1 MKILRSITFLLSV
14 SLALAT
20 GAFAQTAG
28 SIGGQI
34 TDSLGAVVVGAS
46 VTAVSAT
53 GAQKQAVSNAR
64 GEYSIT
70 GLAPGKYTVKAI
82 AAKFALYENA
92 EIEVTSGE
100 RTDLIVVLT
109 VAGLEENVEVSNS
122 SNVSNDADNN
132 ASATV
137 LKDKDLEAL
146 PDDPDELE
154 AALQAMA
161 GAGAGPD
168 GGQISIDGFT
178 GGRMPPKEAIREI
191 RINTNP
197 FSAEYERIGFGR
209 IDVLTRPGF
218 DKWRGSVNFNFNDES
233 LNSRNP
239 FARNRAPSQFRNYGG
254 FLSGPITAKKS
265 SFFLDLNQSQR
276 DENSVISAIIVDP
289 SLSIVSFNQDVRVP
303 TRRFSMSPRF
313 DYAINDRNTIVGR
326 YNFSR
331 STSENQGIGGF
342 TLPSRATASTNTQH
356 GFNLT
361 ESAIINAKTVNE
373 TRFQYEYN
381 NREQDG
387 DGTIPTINV
396 AGSFNGGGS
405 QVGLNYTRSKRWEI
419 QNYTTTSFG
428 KASQHSVKFGIR
440 VRGISIEDR
449 SENNYAG
456 TFTFA
461 GIPAVLNCVPNPNPD
476 LPPTCTVVTPAVS
489 SIEQYRQKLLGS
501 PDPRYNPTQFSIT
514 TGNPIADVTQID
526 YSPFITDDW
535 KVRPDLTLSFGLRY
549 ENQSNIGSNFNV
561 APRFGFAWSPGAGGA
576 KAPKTVFRGGFGVF
590 YDRFNENSTL
600 RARRNDGVSQVQYV
614 VPSNVGNILGQASFT
629 NTGVTNVPTA
639 AQIATVTPLSSVPFR
654 IANDLSAPYSL
665 QSAISVEHQLN
676 PKTVFS
682 ATYTTSRSLHTLR
695 TRNINAPVCP
705 NIIICPAGLTDT
717 QVRALRPNP
726 SLGNVTLIESS
737 GYSKTNL
744 MFFNLRTTIGT
755 KYTLSGGYSLSYAS
769 GDTDSLTSPRF
780 SVNTVGFPAYSY
792 DTSSEY
798 GPSAFNARHSVFF
811 FGSASLPWGFRV
823 SPMLVATSGRRF
835 NITSGLD
842 PNYDSHFFERPTYS
856 ALSAR
861 CQEQGLTDS
870 YCDISGIANPSTTII
885 PRNYGKGPGS
895 FTLNMNLS
903 KTFGFG
909 GGSKTA
915 VASNQSGRQNQG
927 GGQGGNAPAGGGP
940 GGGRG
945 PGGGGGGPQM
955 VMMGGGGGG
964 GDVRKP
970 YNLTLG
976 VNVQN
981 VFNNVNLSQPVG
993 SLTSPSF
1000 GRPRSTGGGFGFFG
1014 GGGGSANRRVDLQMR
1029 FTW

>member
-1 MKILRSITFLLSV
+1 MKIFRSITFLLLI

-20 GAFAQTAG
+20 GTFAQTAG

-92 EIEVTSGE
+92 EVEVTSGE

-109 VAGLEENVEVSNS
+109 VAGVEENVEVSNG

-218 DKWRGSVNFNFNDES
+218 DKWRGSVNFNFNDEA

-239 FARNRAPSQFRNYGG
+239 FAVNRASSQFRNYGG

-265 SFFLDLNQSQR
+265 SFFLDINQSER

-303 TRRFSMSPRF
+303 TRRFSMSPRV
-313 DYAINDRNTIVGR
+313 DYAINDRNTIIGR

-381 NREQDG
+381 NREQEG

-405 QVGLNYTRSKRWEI
+405 QVGLNYSRSKRWEI

-456 TFTFA
+456 SFTFG
-461 GIPAVLNCVPNPNPD
+461 GIPEVRSPAGCSPVGSGCV
-476 LPPTCTVVTPAVS
+476 VVTPAVS
-489 SIEQYRQKLLGS
+489 SIEQYRQKLLGN
-501 PDPRYNPTQFSIT
+501 PDPRFNPTQFSIT
-514 TGNPIADVTQID
+514 TGNPIADVSQID

-535 KVRPDLTLSFGLRY
+535 RVRPDLTLSFGLRY

-576 KAPKTVFRGGFGVF
+576 KAPKTVFRGGFGIF

-614 VPSNVGNILGQASFT
+614 VTNNTGNILGQASFT

-639 AQIATVTPLSSVPFR
+639 AQLGTVTPLSSVPFR
-654 IANDLSAPYSL
+654 IADNLSAPYAI
-665 QSAISVEHQLN
+665 QSAISVERQLN
-676 PKTVFS
+676 PRTVLS

-705 NIIICPAGLTDT
+705 DTVVCPSGLTAA
-717 QVRALRPNP
+717 QVSALRPNP
-726 SLGNVTLIESS
+726 TLGNVTLIESS
-737 GYSKTNL
+737 GYSKTDL
-744 MFFNLRTTIGT
+744 MFINLRTTIAS

-780 SVNTVGFPAYSY
+780 TVNTVGFPAYSY
-792 DTSSEY
+792 DLSNEY
-798 GPSAFNARHSVFF
+798 APSAFNARHSVFF
-811 FGSASLPWGFRV
+811 FGSATLPWGFRL
-823 SPMLVATSGRRF
+823 SPIIVATSGRRF
-835 NITSGLD
+835 NITSGVD
-842 PNYDSHFFERPTYS
+842 TNYDSLFFERPTFS

-861 CQEQGLTDS
+861 CQQLLLTNS
-870 YCDISGIANPSTTII
+870 FCDIGGTADPNTTI

-895 FTLNMNLS
+895 FNMNVNLS

-915 VASNQSGRQNQG
+915 VAANQSGGQNQG
-927 GGQGGNAPAGGGP
+927 AQGGQRGGG

-945 PGGGGGGPQM
+945 PGGGPQM
-955 VMMGGGGGG
+955 VVMGGGGGG
-964 GDVRKP
+964 MFGGGGDARKP

-1000 GRPRSTGGGFGFFG
+1000 GRPRSTGGGFGFGG

-1029 FTW
+1029 FSW

>member
-1 MKILRSITFLLSV
+1 MKISRSITFLFLI
-14 SLALAT
+14 SLALAS
-20 GAFAQTAG
+20 GAVAQSSG

-46 VTAVSAT
+46 VTVVSAT
-53 GAQKQAVSNAR
+53 GAQKQAVSNPR
-64 GEYSIT
+64 GEYSII
-70 GLAPGKYTVKAI
+70 GLIPGKYTVKAI
-82 AAKFALYENA
+82 APKFALYENP
-92 EIEVTSGE
+92 EVEVTAGE

-109 VAGLEENVEVSNS
+109 VAGVEENVEVSNS

-197 FSAEYERIGFGR
+197 FSAEYDRIGFGR

-218 DKWRGSVNFNFNDES
+218 DKWRGSVNFNFNDEA

-239 FARNRAPSQFRNYGG
+239 FAVNRAPSQFRNYGG

-265 SFFLDLNQSQR
+265 SFFLDVNQSER
-276 DENSVISAIIVDP
+276 DENSVISAIVLDP
-289 SLSIVSFNQDVRVP
+289 SLNIVPFNQDVRVP
-303 TRRFSMSPRF
+303 TRRFSISPRF
-313 DYAINDRNTIVGR
+313 DYAINARNTIVGR

-342 TLPSRATASTNTQH
+342 TLQSRATDSTNTQH
-356 GFNLT
+356 GFNFT

-381 NREQDG
+381 NREQEG

-396 AGSFNGGGS
+396 ASSFNGGGS

-428 KASQHSVKFGIR
+428 KASQHAIKFGIR
-440 VRGISIEDR
+440 VRGISIKDR

-456 TFTFA
+456 TFTFS
-461 GIPAVLNCVPNPNPD
+461 GFTDNNGTPSD
-476 LPPTCTVVTPAVS
+476 PTDDVFVG
-489 SIEQYRQKLLGS
+489 SITQYRQKLLGN
-501 PDPRYNPTQFSIT
+501 PDPRFNPNQFSIT
-514 TGNPIADVTQID
+514 TGNPLADVSQID

-535 KVRPDLTLSFGLRY
+535 RVRPDLTLSFGLRY
-549 ENQSNIGSNFNV
+549 ENQTNIRSSFNI
-561 APRFGFAWSPGAGGA
+561 APRIGFAWSPGAGGA
-576 KAPKTVFRGGFGVF
+576 KAPKTVFRGGFGIF
-590 YDRFNENSTL
+590 YDRFNENNTL
-600 RARRNDGVSQVQYV
+600 RSRRNDGLSQVQYV
-614 VPSNVGNILGQASFT
+614 VTSNVGNVLGQASFT

-639 AQIATVTPLSSVPFR
+639 TQLATVTPLSSVPFR
-654 IANDLSAPYSL
+654 IANDLSAPYSI
-665 QSAISVEHQLN
+665 QSAISIEHQLN
-676 PKTVFS
+676 PRTVFS

-695 TRNINAPVCP
+695 IRNINAPVCP
-705 NIIICPAGLTDT
+705 DVLVCPAGLTAA
-717 QVRALRPNP
+717 QVAARRPNP
-726 SLGNVTLIESS
+726 ALGNISMIESS
-737 GYSKTNL
+737 GYSKTDL
-744 MFFNLRTTIGT
+744 MFFNLRTTIAS
-755 KYTLSGGYSLSYAS
+755 KYTLNGGYSLSYAN

-792 DTSSEY
+792 DLSNEY
-798 GPSAFNARHSVFF
+798 APSAFNARHSVFF
-811 FGSASLPWGFRV
+811 FGSATLPWGFRL
-823 SPMLVATSGRRF
+823 SPMVVASTGRRF
-835 NITSGLD
+835 NITSGVD
-842 PNYDSHFFERPTYS
+842 TNYDSQFFERPTFA
-856 ALSAR
+856 ALSSR
-861 CQEQGLTDS
+861 CQALRLTNS
-870 YCDISGIANPSTTII
+870 FCDIAGIADPSAII
-885 PRNYGKGPGS
+885 PRNYGKGFGS
-895 FTLNMNLS
+895 FIMNVNMS

-909 GGSKTA
+909 GGPKTA
-915 VASNQSGRQNQG
+915 VAANQSGGQNQG
-927 GGQGGNAPAGGGP
+927 GQGGGGARGAAG

-945 PGGGGGGPQM
+945 PGGGGPQM

-964 GDVRKP
+964 GMFGGGDNRKP

-993 SLTSPSF
+993 VLTSPSF

-1014 GGGGSANRRVDLQMR
+1014 GGGGSANRRVELQMR
-1029 FTW
+1029 FSW

>member
-1 MKILRSITFLLSV
+1 MKILRYISFLLSISIV
-14 SLALAT
+14 YVG
-20 GAFAQTAG
+20 GAFAQSAG

-46 VTAVSAT
+46 VTAVSAS

-70 GLAPGKYTVKAI
+70 GLTPGKYTVKAI
-82 AAKFALYENA
+82 ASKFALYENA
-92 EIEVTSGE
+92 EIEVTAGE
-100 RTDLIVVLT
+100 RTELIVVLT
-109 VAGLEENVEVSNS
+109 VAGVEENVEVTNG
-122 SNVSNDADNN
+122 SNVSTDADNN

-137 LKDKDLEAL
+137 LKDKDLDAL

-178 GGRMPPKEAIREI
+178 GGRIPPKEAIREV

-209 IDVLTRPGF
+209 IDILTRPGF
-218 DKWRGSVNFNFNDES
+218 DKWRGSVNFNFNDEA

-239 FARNRAPSQFRNYGG
+239 FAVNRAPSQFRNFGG
-254 FLSGPITAKKS
+254 FISGPITAKKS
-265 SFFLDLNQSQR
+265 SFFLDLNQSAR
-276 DENSVISAIIVDP
+276 DENNVISAIVLDPALNIVP
-289 SLSIVSFNQDVRVP
+289 FNADVRVP

-313 DYAINDRNTIVGR
+313 DYAINERNTIVGR

-331 STSENQGIGGF
+331 SKSENQGIGGF
-342 TLPSRATASTNTQH
+342 TLESRATDSTFTQQS
-356 GFNLT
+356 FNLT

-381 NREQDG
+381 NREQEG
-387 DGTIPTINV
+387 DGTVPTINV
-396 AGSFNGGGS
+396 ANSFNGGGS
-405 QVGLNYTRSKRWEI
+405 QVGFNYTRSKRWEI

-428 KASQHSVKFGIR
+428 KASQHAVKFGVR

-456 TFTFA
+456 TFTFS
-461 GIPAVLNCVPNPNPD
+461 GFTNNNGTPNDPSD
-476 LPPTCTVVTPAVS
+476 DFVVS
-489 SIEQYRQKLLGS
+489 SINQYRQKLLGN
-501 PDPRYNPTQFSIT
+501 PDPRFNPNQFSIA
-514 TGNPIADVTQID
+514 TGNPLADVSQVD

-535 KVRPDLTLSFGLRY
+535 KVRPYLTLSFGLRY
-549 ENQSNIGSNFNV
+549 ENQTNISSKMNF
-561 APRFGFAWSPGAGGA
+561 APRIGFAWSPGAGGA

-590 YDRFNENSTL
+590 YDRFNENNTL

-614 VPSNVGNILGQASFT
+614 VTNNASNILGQATFT

-639 AQIATVTPLSSVPFR
+639 AQLGAVIPLSSVPFI
-654 IANDLSAPYSL
+654 IADDLSAPYSL

-676 PKTVFS
+676 PKTIFS

-695 TRNINAPVCP
+695 IRNINAPVCP
-705 NIIICPAGLTDT
+705 NTIVCPVGLTSA
-717 QVRALRPNP
+717 QVQALRPNP
-726 SLGNVTLIESS
+726 ALGNISMIESS
-737 GYSKTNL
+737 GYAKADL

-755 KYTLSGGYSLSYAS
+755 KYTLNGGYSLSYAS
-769 GDTDSLTSPRF
+769 GDTDSLSSPRF
-780 SVNTVGFPAYSY
+780 VVNTVGFPAYSY
-792 DTSSEY
+792 DLSNEY

-811 FGSASLPWGFRV
+811 FGSASLPWGFRL
-823 SPMLVATSGRRF
+823 SPMITVSTGRRF
-835 NITSGLD
+835 NITSGVD
-842 PNYDSHFFERPTYS
+842 SNYDSQFFERPTYS
-856 ALSAR
+856 AVRDR
-861 CQEQGLTDS
+861 CNLLGLTNS
-870 YCDISGIANPSTTII
+870 FCDISNIADPNTII
-885 PRNYGKGPGS
+885 PRNYGKGPS
-895 FTLNMNLS
+895 MFVVNMNLS

-915 VASNQSGRQNQG
+915 VASNQSGGQNQG
-927 GGQGGNAPAGGGP
+927 GNRGGGP
-940 GGGRG
+940 AGGGGRG
-945 PGGGGGGPQM
+945 PGGGGPQM

-964 GDVRKP
+964 MFGGGDARKP
-970 YNLTLG
+970 YNLTFG
-976 VNVQN
+976 INVQN
-981 VFNNVNLSQPVG
+981 LFNKVNLSQPVG
-993 SLTSPSF
+993 ALTSPSF

-1014 GGGGSANRRVDLQMR
+1014 GGGGSANRRVDLQVR
-1029 FTW
+1029 FSW

>member
-1 MKILRSITFLLSV
+1 MKILRYISFLLSISIV
-14 SLALAT
+14 YVG
-20 GAFAQTAG
+20 GAFAQSAG

-46 VTAVSAT
+46 VTAISAS

-70 GLAPGKYTVKAI
+70 GLTPGKYTVKAI
-82 AAKFALYENA
+82 ASKFALYENA
-92 EIEVTSGE
+92 EIEVTAGE
-100 RTDLIVVLT
+100 RTELIVVLT
-109 VAGLEENVEVSNS
+109 VAGVEENVEVTNG
-122 SNVSNDADNN
+122 SNVSTDADNN

-137 LKDKDLEAL
+137 LKDKDLDAL

-178 GGRMPPKEAIREI
+178 GGRIPPKEAIREV

-209 IDVLTRPGF
+209 IDILTRPGF
-218 DKWRGSVNFNFNDES
+218 DKWRGSVNFNFNDEA

-239 FARNRAPSQFRNYGG
+239 FAVNRAPSQFRNFGG
-254 FLSGPITAKKS
+254 FISGPITAKKS
-265 SFFLDLNQSQR
+265 SFFLDLNQSAR
-276 DENSVISAIIVDP
+276 DENNVISAIVLDPALNIVP
-289 SLSIVSFNQDVRVP
+289 FNADVRVP

-313 DYAINDRNTIVGR
+313 DYAINERNTIVGR

-331 STSENQGIGGF
+331 SKSENQGIGGF
-342 TLPSRATASTNTQH
+342 TLESRATDSTFTQQS
-356 GFNLT
+356 FNLT

-381 NREQDG
+381 NREQEG
-387 DGTIPTINV
+387 DGTVPTINV
-396 AGSFNGGGS
+396 ANSFNGGGS
-405 QVGLNYTRSKRWEI
+405 QVGFNYTRSKRWEI

-428 KASQHSVKFGIR
+428 KASQHAVKFGVR

-456 TFTFA
+456 TFTFS
-461 GIPAVLNCVPNPNPD
+461 GFTNNNGTPNDPSD
-476 LPPTCTVVTPAVS
+476 DFVVS
-489 SIEQYRQKLLGS
+489 SINQYRQKLLGN
-501 PDPRYNPTQFSIT
+501 PDPRFNPNQFSIA
-514 TGNPIADVTQID
+514 TGNPLADVSQVD

-535 KVRPDLTLSFGLRY
+535 KVRPYLTLSFGLRY
-549 ENQSNIGSNFNV
+549 ENQTNISSKMNF
-561 APRFGFAWSPGAGGA
+561 APRIGFAWSPGAGGA

-590 YDRFNENSTL
+590 YDRFNENNTL
-600 RARRNDGVSQVQYV
+600 RARRNDGISQVQYV
-614 VPSNVGNILGQASFT
+614 VTNNASNILGQATFT

-639 AQIATVTPLSSVPFR
+639 AQLGAVIPLSSVPFI
-654 IANDLSAPYSL
+654 IADDLSAPYSL

-676 PKTVFS
+676 PKTIFS

-695 TRNINAPVCP
+695 IRNINAPVCP
-705 NIIICPAGLTDT
+705 NTIVCPVGLTSA
-717 QVRALRPNP
+717 QVQALRPNP
-726 SLGNVTLIESS
+726 ALGNISMIESS
-737 GYSKTNL
+737 GYAKADL

-769 GDTDSLTSPRF
+769 GDTDSLSSPRF
-780 SVNTVGFPAYSY
+780 VVNTVGFPAYSY
-792 DTSSEY
+792 DLSNEY

-811 FGSASLPWGFRV
+811 FGSASLPWGFRL
-823 SPMLVATSGRRF
+823 SPMITASTGRRF
-835 NITSGLD
+835 NITSGVD
-842 PNYDSHFFERPTYS
+842 SNYDSQFFERPTYS
-856 ALSAR
+856 AVRDR
-861 CQEQGLTDS
+861 CNLLGLTNS
-870 YCDISGIANPSTTII
+870 FCDISNIADPNTII
-885 PRNYGKGPGS
+885 PRNYGKGPS
-895 FTLNMNLS
+895 MFVVNMNLS

-915 VASNQSGRQNQG
+915 VASNQSGGQNQG
-927 GGQGGNAPAGGGP
+927 GNRGGGP
-940 GGGRG
+940 AGGGGRG
-945 PGGGGGGPQM
+945 PGGGGPQM

-964 GDVRKP
+964 MFGGGDARKP
-970 YNLTLG
+970 YNLTFG
-976 VNVQN
+976 INVQN
-981 VFNNVNLSQPVG
+981 LFNKVNLSQPVG
-993 SLTSPSF
+993 ALTSPSF

-1014 GGGGSANRRVDLQMR
+1014 GGGGSANRRVDLQVR
-1029 FTW
+1029 FSW

>member
-1 MKILRSITFLLSV
+1 MKILRSITSLLFISA
-14 SLALAT
+14 ALAS
-20 GAFAQTAG
+20 AASAQSSG

-34 TDSLGAVVVGAS
+34 TDSLGAVVVGAT
-46 VTAVSAT
+46 VTVVSPT
-53 GAQKQAVSNAR
+53 GAQKQVVSNTR

-70 GLAPGKYTVKAI
+70 GLVPGKYTVKAI

-92 EIEVTSGE
+92 EVEVTAGE

-109 VAGLEENVEVSNS
+109 VAGVEESVEVSNS

-218 DKWRGSVNFNFNDES
+218 DKWRGSVNFNFNDEA

-239 FARNRAPSQFRNYGG
+239 FAVNRAPSQFRNYGG

-265 SFFLDLNQSQR
+265 SFFLDINQSER
-276 DENSVISAIIVDP
+276 DENSVISAIVLDP
-289 SLSIVSFNQDVRVP
+289 ALNVVPFNQDVRVP
-303 TRRFSMSPRF
+303 TRRFSFSPRF

-342 TLPSRATASTNTQH
+342 TLPSRATDSTNTQH
-356 GFNLT
+356 GFNIT
-361 ESAIINAKTVNE
+361 QSAIINAKTVNE
-373 TRFQYEYN
+373 TRFQFESN
-381 NREQDG
+381 NREQEG

-396 AGSFNGGGS
+396 SGSFNGGGS

-428 KASQHSVKFGIR
+428 KASQHAVKFGIR
-440 VRGISIEDR
+440 VRGISIKDR

-456 TFTFA
+456 TFTFS
-461 GIPAVLNCVPNPNPD
+461 GFTDNNGTPD
-476 LPPTCTVVTPAVS
+476 DPTDDVFVG
-489 SIEQYRQKLLGS
+489 SINQYRQKLLGN
-501 PDPRYNPTQFSIT
+501 PDPRYNPNQFSLT
-514 TGNPIADVTQID
+514 TGNPLADVSQID

-535 KVRPDLTLSFGLRY
+535 RMRPDLTLSFGLRY
-549 ENQSNIGSNFNV
+549 ENQTNISSRFNF
-561 APRFGFAWSPGAGGA
+561 APRIGFAWSPGAGGA
-576 KAPKTVFRGGFGVF
+576 KAPKTVFRGGFGIF
-590 YDRFNENSTL
+590 YDRFNENNTL
-600 RARRNDGVSQVQYV
+600 RSRRNDGVSQVQYV
-614 VPSNVGNILGQASFT
+614 VTSNVGNILGQASFT

-639 AQIATVTPLSSVPFR
+639 VQLGAVTPLSSVPFR
-654 IANDLSAPYSL
+654 IANDLSAPYSI
-665 QSAISVEHQLN
+665 QSAISIEHQLN
-676 PKTVFS
+676 PRTVFS

-695 TRNINAPVCP
+695 IRNINAPVCP
-705 NIIICPAGLTDT
+705 DTLVCPAGLTAA
-717 QVRALRPNP
+717 QVSARRPDP
-726 SLGNVTLIESS
+726 TLGNISRMESS
-737 GYSKTNL
+737 GYSKTDL
-744 MFFNLRTTIGT
+744 MFFNLRTTIAS
-755 KYTLSGGYSLSYAS
+755 KYTLNGGYSLSYAS

-780 SVNTVGFPAYSY
+780 TVNTVGFPAYSY
-792 DTSSEY
+792 DLSNEY
-798 GPSAFNARHSVFF
+798 APSAFNARHSVFF
-811 FGSASLPWGFRV
+811 FGSATLPWGFRV
-823 SPMLVATSGRRF
+823 SPMVVASTGRRF
-835 NITSGLD
+835 NITSGVD
-842 PNYDSHFFERPTYS
+842 TNYDSQFFERPTYA
-856 ALSAR
+856 ALSGR
-861 CQEQGLTDS
+861 CEALRLTNS
-870 YCDISGIANPSTTII
+870 FCDISGISDPNAII
-885 PRNYGKGPGS
+885 PRNYGKGFGS
-895 FTLNMNLS
+895 FTTNVNLS

-909 GGSKTA
+909 GGPKTA
-915 VASNQSGRQNQG
+915 VAANQSGGQNQG
-927 GGQGGNAPAGGGP
+927 SQGGAGGRGSGG

-945 PGGGGGGPQM
+945 PGGGGPQM

-964 GDVRKP
+964 GMFGGGDNRKP

-976 VNVQN
+976 INVQN

-993 SLTSPSF
+993 VLTSPSF

-1014 GGGGSANRRVDLQMR
+1014 GGSGSANRRVEMQLR
-1029 FTW
+1029 FSW

>member
-1 MKILRSITFLLSV
+1 MKSFRSITFLLSI

-20 GAFAQTAG
+20 GAFAQMAG
-28 SIGGQI
+28 SVGGQI

-53 GAQKQAVSNAR
+53 GTQKQAVSNAR

-92 EIEVTSGE
+92 EVEVTSGE

-109 VAGLEENVEVSNS
+109 VAGVEESVEVSNS

-218 DKWRGSVNFNFNDES
+218 DKWRGSVNFNFNDEA

-239 FARNRAPSQFRNYGG
+239 FAVNRASSQFRNYGG

-265 SFFLDLNQSQR
+265 SFFLDINQSER

-381 NREQDG
+381 NREQEG

-405 QVGLNYTRSKRWEI
+405 QVGLNYSRSKRWEI

-489 SIEQYRQKLLGS
+489 SIEQYRQKLLGN
-501 PDPRYNPTQFSIT
+501 PDPRFNPTQFSIT
-514 TGNPIADVTQID
+514 SGNPLADVSQID

-535 KVRPDLTLSFGLRY
+535 RVRPDLTLSFGLRY
-549 ENQSNIGSNFNV
+549 ENQSNIGSNFNI

-576 KAPKTVFRGGFGVF
+576 KAPKTVFRGGFGIF
-590 YDRFNENSTL
+590 YDRFNEGNTL
-600 RARRNDGVSQVQYV
+600 RALRNDGVSQVQYV
-614 VPSNVGNILGQASFT
+614 VTNNAAVLGQASFT
-629 NTGVTNVPTA
+629 NSGVTNVPTA
-639 AQIATVTPLSSVPFR
+639 AQLTPLSSVPFR
-654 IANDLSAPYSL
+654 IADNLSAPYAM
-665 QSAISVEHQLN
+665 QSAISIEHQLN
-676 PKTVFS
+676 PRTVLS

-705 NIIICPAGLTDT
+705 NIGVCPGGLTT
-717 QVRALRPNP
+717 AQISALRPNP
-726 SLGNVTLIESS
+726 ASGNITQIESS
-737 GYSKTNL
+737 GYSKTDL
-744 MFFNLRTTIGT
+744 MFFNLRTTIAS

-780 SVNTVGFPAYSY
+780 TVNTVGFPAYSY
-792 DTSSEY
+792 DLSNEY
-798 GPSAFNARHSVFF
+798 APSAFNARHSVFF
-811 FGSASLPWGFRV
+811 FGSATLPWGFRL
-823 SPMLVATSGRRF
+823 SPMIVATSGRRF

-842 PNYDSHFFERPTYS
+842 TNYDAQFFERPTYS
-856 ALSAR
+856 ALSTR
-861 CQEQGLTDS
+861 CQAQGLTDS
-870 YCDISGIANPSTTII
+870 YCDISGIANPATSII

-915 VASNQSGRQNQG
+915 IAANQSGGQNQG
-927 GGQGGNAPAGGGP
+927 AQGGQRGGG

-945 PGGGGGGPQM
+945 PGGGPQIGMMGRGGGGM
-955 VMMGGGGGG
+955 FGGG
-964 GDVRKP
+964 GDARKP

-1000 GRPRSTGGGFGFFG
+1000 GRPRSTGGGFGFG

-1029 FTW
+1029 FSW

>member
-1 MKILRSITFLLSV
+1 MKISRSIAFILSI
-14 SLALAT
+14 SLALVSS
-20 GAFAQTAG
+20 AFAQSAG

-46 VTAVSAT
+46 VTAVAAD
-53 GAQKQAVSNAR
+53 GKQKQAVSNAR
-64 GEYSIT
+64 GEYSIA

-82 AAKFALYENA
+82 APKFALYENA
-92 EIEVTSGE
+92 EVEVTSGE

-109 VAGLEENVEVSNS
+109 VAGVEENVEVSNGGS
-122 SNVSNDADNN
+122 VSNDADNN

-154 AALQAMA
+154 AALQALA

-178 GGRMPPKEAIREI
+178 GGRLPPKEAIREI

-197 FSAEYERIGFGR
+197 FSAEYDRIGFGR

-218 DKWRGSVNFNFNDES
+218 DKWRGSVNFNFNDEA

-239 FARNRAPSQFRNYGG
+239 FALNRAPSQFRNYGG

-265 SFFLDLNQSQR
+265 SFFLDINQTER
-276 DENSVISAIIVDP
+276 DENSVISAIILDP
-289 SLSIVSFNQDVRVP
+289 SLSVVSFNQDVRVP

-342 TLPSRATASTNTQH
+342 TLPTRATDSTNTQH

-381 NREQDG
+381 DREQEG
-387 DGTIPTINV
+387 DGSIPTINV
-396 AGSFNGGGS
+396 SSSFNGGGS

-428 KASQHSVKFGIR
+428 KTSQHAIKFGIR
-440 VRGISIEDR
+440 VRGITIEDR
-449 SENNYAG
+449 AENNYAG

-461 GIPAVLNCVPNPNPD
+461 GVAAVLNCVPNPNPD

-489 SIEQYRQKLLGS
+489 SIEQYRQKLLGN
-501 PDPRYNPTQFSIT
+501 PDPRFNPTQFSIT
-514 TGNPIADVTQID
+514 TGNPLADVSQVD

-549 ENQSNIGSNFNV
+549 ENQTNINSSFNF
-561 APRFGFAWSPGAGGA
+561 APRVGFAWSPGAGGA

-600 RARRNDGVSQVQYV
+600 RARRNDGVSQVQYLV
-614 VPSNVGNILGQASFT
+614 TNNASNILGQASFT
-629 NTGVTNVPTA
+629 LAGVTNVPTA
-639 AQIATVTPLSSVPFR
+639 ALIAGATPISNVPFR
-654 IANDLSAPYSL
+654 IASDLSAPYSM

-676 PKTVFS
+676 PRTVVS

-705 NIIICPAGLTDT
+705 TILVCPTGLTSA
-717 QVRALRPNP
+717 QVQAFRPNP
-726 SLGNVTLIESS
+726 TLGNVTLIESS
-737 GYSKTNL
+737 GYSETNL
-744 MFFNLRTTIGT
+744 MFVNLRTTIGT
-755 KYTLSGGYSLSYAS
+755 KYTLNGGYSLSYS
-769 GDTDSLTSPRF
+769 NGDTDSLTSPRF
-780 SVNTVGFPAYSY
+780 SINTVGFPAYSY
-792 DTSSEY
+792 DLSGEY
-798 GPSAFNARHSVFF
+798 GPSAFTARHSVFF
-811 FGSASLPWGFRV
+811 FGSASLPWGVRV
-823 SPMLVATSGRRF
+823 SPIVIASTGRRF
-835 NITSGLD
+835 NITSGVD
-842 PNYDSHFFERPTYS
+842 TNYDSQFFERPTYS
-856 ALSAR
+856 AVSGR
-861 CQEQGLTDS
+861 CQQLALTNS
-870 YCDISGIANPSTTII
+870 FCDISGIANPNTTII

-895 FTLNMNLS
+895 FVLNMNLS

-909 GGSKTA
+909 GGSKTTA
-915 VASNQSGRQNQG
+915 ATNQPGGQNQG
-927 GGQGGNAPAGGGP
+927 GQG

-945 PGGGGGGPQM
+945 PGGGGGGGPRM
-955 VMMGGGGGG
+955 VMMGGGGTMGGG
-964 GDVRKP
+964 GDARKP

-981 VFNNVNLSQPVG
+981 VLNNVNLSQPVG

-1014 GGGGSANRRVDLQMR
+1014 GGGGSANRRVDLQLR
-1029 FTW
+1029 FSW

>member
-1 MKILRSITFLLSV
+1 MKISRSITLVL
-14 SLALAT
+14 SLALALVSS
-20 GAFAQTAG
+20 AFAQSAG

-46 VTAVSAT
+46 ITVTSAT
-53 GAQKQAVSNAR
+53 GSQKQAVSNTR
-64 GEYSIT
+64 GEYSIS
-70 GLAPGKYTVKAI
+70 GLAPGKYSVKAI
-82 AAKFALYENA
+82 APKFALYENA
-92 EIEVTSGE
+92 EVEITSGE

-109 VAGLEENVEVSNS
+109 VAGVEENVEVSNS
-122 SNVSNDADNN
+122 NNVSNDADNN

-197 FSAEYERIGFGR
+197 FSAEYDRIGFGR

-218 DKWRGSVNFNFNDES
+218 DKWRGSVNFNFNDEA

-239 FARNRAPSQFRNYGG
+239 FALNRAPSQFRNYGG

-265 SFFLDLNQSQR
+265 SFFLDINQSER
-276 DENSVISAIIVDP
+276 DENSVISAIVLDP
-289 SLSIVSFNQDVRVP
+289 SLSIVPFNQDIRVP

-313 DYAINDRNTIVGR
+313 DYAINDRNTIVAR

-342 TLPSRATASTNTQH
+342 TLPTRATDSTNTQH
-356 GFNLT
+356 GINLT

-381 NREQDG
+381 DRRQEG

-405 QVGLNYTRSKRWEI
+405 QVGLNYTRSKRWEL

-428 KASQHSVKFGIR
+428 KASQHAVKFGIR

-456 TFTFA
+456 TFTFG
-461 GIPAVLNCVPNPNPD
+461 GIPEVRNPAGCTPVE
-476 LPPTCTVVTPAVS
+476 PPTCVVVTPAVS
-489 SIEQYRQKLLGS
+489 SIEQYRQKLLGN
-501 PDPRYNPTQFSIT
+501 PDPRFNPTQFSIT
-514 TGNPIADVTQID
+514 IGNPLADVSQVD

-549 ENQSNIGSNFNV
+549 ENQTNIKSRFNF
-561 APRFGFAWSPGAGGA
+561 APRVGFAWSPGAGGA

-590 YDRFNENSTL
+590 YDRFNEGNTL
-600 RARRNDGVSQVQYV
+600 RALRNDGVSQVQYV
-614 VPSNVGNILGQASFT
+614 VTSNVGNILGQASFT
-629 NTGVTNVPTA
+629 NAGITNVPTA
-639 AQIATVTPLSSVPFR
+639 AQVAAATPSSNVPFR
-654 IANDLSAPYSL
+654 LANDISAPYSI

-676 PKTVFS
+676 PRTVFS

-695 TRNINAPVCP
+695 IRNINAPVCP
-705 NIIICPAGLTDT
+705 DAIVCPAGLTPA
-717 QVRALRPNP
+717 QIAARRPDP
-726 SLGNVTLIESS
+726 ALGNISQMESS
-737 GYSKTNL
+737 GYSKTDL
-744 MFFNLRTTIGT
+744 MFFNLRTTIAS

-769 GDTDSLTSPRF
+769 GDTDSLSSPRF
-780 SVNTVGFPAYSY
+780 TVNTVGFPAYSY
-792 DTSSEY
+792 DLSNEFA
-798 GPSAFNARHSVFF
+798 PSAFNARHSLFF
-811 FGSASLPWGFRV
+811 FGSATLPWGVRI
-823 SPMLVATSGRRF
+823 SPMVVASTGRRF
-835 NITSGLD
+835 NITSGVD
-842 PNYDSHFFERPTYS
+842 SNYDGQFFERPTY
-856 ALSAR
+856 AAVR
-861 CQEQGLTDS
+861 DKCQSNGLTGS
-870 YCDISGIANPSTTII
+870 YCDIGGVSDPNAII

-895 FTLNMNLS
+895 FVLNMNLS

-909 GGSKTA
+909 GGSKTTA
-915 VASNQSGRQNQG
+915 ATNQSGGQNQG
-927 GGQGGNAPAGGGP
+927 GNRGG

-945 PGGGGGGPQM
+945 PGGGGPQM
-955 VMMGGGGGG
+955 VMMGGGAMAGG
-964 GDVRKP
+964 GDARKP

-981 VFNNVNLSQPVG
+981 VLNNVNLSQPIG

-1014 GGGGSANRRVDLQMR
+1014 GGGGSANRRVDLQLR
-1029 FTW
+1029 FSW